1 MICNKCKRMIVMNAF
16 CKTECNK
23 CASPITTGHM
33 PGYTIC
39 KKCSSYWGICEQC
52 GKELTDKEIE
62 VEEIRNE

>member
-1 MICNKCKRMIVMNAF
+1 MNAF

-23 CASPITTGHM
+23 CASPITIGHM